1 MPHSA
6 FRTQLIFCLL
16 ATGRFGVSEA
26 VRVARFL
33 VLGCFNPN

>member
-6 FRTQLIFCLL
+6 LRTQLVLRLL

-26 VRVARFL
+26 VRAARFL
-33 VLGCFNPN
+33 VLGYLNPN